1 MSEMS
6 QNDLSMACDLVTYTL
21 THFVHSRRKEIC
33 RLFYR
38 QTRKLG
44 QNDLAFL

>member
-6 QNDLSMACDLVTYTL
+6 QNDLSMACDLVIYTL

-44 QNDLAFL
+44 QNYLAFL